1 MELEPIVSLKNPWAV
16 DSLDNF
22 SFYCCPECDIRSQ
35 NKQEFINHA
44 FLKHPVGAP
53 ALHLIK
59 DQTVQ
64 GLNFPTN
71 DELKVES
78 DIKAEI
84 DDDEPMDDKEAGES
98 KSDSKKEIHCSNCG
112 LKFPTKYD
120 LFMHR
125 LQEHKV
131 DDETMTDIGYDMDD
145 KKASESKCDSKKDM
159 HCSNCGLKFPTKYDL
174 FMHRLQEH
182 KEPKVTKTVC
192 DTEECL
198 CSLCGKTIIGRKKFI
213 RHEKEKHGMNVKP
226 RKIADFDCAQCNK
239 SISEALEANEHVKEC
254 QKVLKN
260 FQCPECDLLWASGP
274 VLSYHLRKDHL
285 KIQNFIC
292 DHCGKCFKQKVGHDW
307 HVKSVHDKVKDHVC
321 HLCGLGFTRK
331 QSLQYHISRIH
342 KDSGKHFCD
351 RCPFKTTSKRDL
363 EIHINEV
370 HTKTIKF
377 ACDHCNFFCYRKG
390 GLAAHVKN
398 VHLKLK
404 PHRCESCGH
413 AFVRRKELE
422 KHKEMSNH

>member
-64 GLNFPTN
+64 GLRFPTN
-71 DELKVES
+71 YELKVES

-84 DDDEPMDDKEAGES
+84 DDDETMADFDDKEAGES
-98 KSDSKKEIHCSNCG
+98 KSDSKKESHC
-112 LKFPTKYD
+112 
-120 LFMHR
+120 R
-125 LQEHKV
+125 
-131 DDETMTDIGYDMDD
+131 
-145 KKASESKCDSKKDM
+145 
-159 HCSNCGLKFPTKYDL
+159 NCGLKFPTKYDL

-370 HTKTIKF
+370 HTKAIKF

>member
-64 GLNFPTN
+64 GLRFPTN
-71 DELKVES
+71 HELKVES
-78 DIKAEI
+78 DIKDEI
-84 DDDEPMDDKEAGES
+84 DDDETMADFDDKEAGES
-98 KSDSKKEIHCSNCG
+98 KSDSKKEIHC
-112 LKFPTKYD
+112 
-120 LFMHR
+120 R
-125 LQEHKV
+125 
-131 DDETMTDIGYDMDD
+131 
-145 KKASESKCDSKKDM
+145 
-159 HCSNCGLKFPTKYDL
+159 NCGLKFPTKYDL

-377 ACDHCNFFCYRKG
+377 ACDHCNFSCYRKG

-398 VHLKLK
+398 VHLKLQ